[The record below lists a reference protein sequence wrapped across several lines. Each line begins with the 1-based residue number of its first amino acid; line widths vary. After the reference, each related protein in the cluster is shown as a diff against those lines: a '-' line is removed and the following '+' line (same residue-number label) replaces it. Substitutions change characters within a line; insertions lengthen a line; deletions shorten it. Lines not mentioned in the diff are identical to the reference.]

1 MRVIIIKTQN
11 LIGGLTIMQEIAFK
25 TKLSNIMLILGAI
38 LFALFALL
46 SATIKPN
53 GWIVYFLLSVVMIII
68 FIGGFCYELKRP
80 NCLIK
85 LSNGFLWIYTK
96 GKWNKIHVTDMIAIN
111 YRKTK
116 SRRMV
121 LNSGTLK
128 ITTKDSSYTL
138 SNVKNIEEVA
148 FMLQKIKQK
157 E

>member
-38 LFALFALL
+38 LFALFSLL

-53 GWIVYFLLSVVMIII
+53 GWIVYFLLSV
-68 FIGGFCYELKRP
+68 ELKRP